1 MPYEDCCV
9 LFSPKHPVLRA
20 PLDEAQEIFKSLE
33 VDSLIEEAFNNR
45 ELMRFEATG
54 FVAQNW
60 GTKENTEKLSKD
72 HAVLIPR
79 EK

>member
-1 MPYEDCCV
+1 
-9 LFSPKHPVLRA
+9 
-20 PLDEAQEIFKSLE
+20 
-33 VDSLIEEAFNNR
+33 
-45 ELMRFEATG
+45 MRFEATG